1 MCIHETVRDKLL
13 KNRSKR
19 ALLKKENKP
28 KQVPYAH
35 EPPIFQPRPAPCPF
49 QPRPKVACFARSRFR
64 RLFPSELRASPS
76 DPSPCADAQ
85 SPRHTQRPQS
95 SPKTRFSSRST
106 PDPAKNYNWLLPP
119 LTSTRSCVEDALI
132 GYTGTLGPHRSLA
145 GREEA
150 PLLRRAT

>member
-28 KQVPYAH
+28 KQAPYAH

-106 PDPAKNYNWLLPP
+106 PDPAKNYNWAPP
-119 LTSTRSCVEDALI
+119 TSDVDAFVCGGRSDWLHRNSRTAQI
-132 GYTGTLGPHRSLA
+132 LGGEGGSA
-145 GREEA
+145 A
-150 PLLRRAT
+150 SQ